1 MASEESDALGS
12 LMAGLTRRSTS
23 CTTGLIGDTRHSLVP
38 YLRTAVTAVKLG
50 CETAEDSALYVVRFE
65 DICRHYG
72 GLKNQVVM
80 RILRLDLDSPGTN
93 PLHRFRGGSFRR
105 CHGGVWAFP
114 SIFFITNSRVGI
126 HPEVLVVEDDS
137 MCARRYSTRSIGAR
151 TWTVYSRVIFFL
163 TMYHIHSDRIWF
175 DAPSAYS
182 YQA

>member
-23 CTTGLIGDTRHSLVP
+23 CTAGLIGDTRHSLVP
-38 YLRTAVTAVKLG
+38 YLRTAVTAVELG

-93 PLHRFRGGSFRR
+93 PLHCFRSGSFRR
-105 CHGGVWAFP
+105 CHGDGCMGFP
-114 SIFFITNSRVGI
+114 FDFLHNEQQGRNTPR
-126 HPEVLVVEDDS
+126 
-137 MCARRYSTRSIGAR
+137 STS
-151 TWTVYSRVIFFL
+151 S
-163 TMYHIHSDRIWF
+163 
-175 DAPSAYS
+175 
-182 YQA
+182 